1 MGPGWARLA
10 EQVATQLPVA
20 QVDGIWV
27 FPLLRHHQ
35 REFGTA
41 IVSRVEGDRRRIYTA
56 RYVLAI
62 KGKERGKFEAA
73 VEEVGSGPV
82 EALSELLQEVRKRT
96 EDEEPPVPIDVAAW
110 YPEAA
115 ALRAAEAELAVSDEA
130 EGAQHVP
137 AAEPEAEP
145 EAETATEDPE
155 RGAPDEG

>member
-1 MGPGWARLA
+1 VGPGWARLA
-10 EQVATQLPVA
+10 EQVAAQLPVA

-41 IVSRVEGDRRRIYTA
+41 ILSRVEGDRRRIYTA

-96 EDEEPPVPIDVAAW
+96 EDEEPPVPIEVAAW

-115 ALRAAEAELAVSDEA
+115 AARAEAESTVPDEA
-130 EGAQHVP
+130 EGALHV
-137 AAEPEAEP
+137 PEAEP
-145 EAETATEDPE
+145 DAAPEDGETE